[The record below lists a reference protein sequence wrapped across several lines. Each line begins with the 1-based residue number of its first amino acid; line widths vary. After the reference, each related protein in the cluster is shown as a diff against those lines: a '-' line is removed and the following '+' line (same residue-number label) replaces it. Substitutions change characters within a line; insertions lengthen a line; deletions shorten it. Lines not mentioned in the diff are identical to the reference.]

1 MLLVQSIQDILTGKT
16 IGCGTRRG
24 KLYYL
29 DWAPDSEVKVGQAF
43 TTSGT
48 HSEGERETKFGYG
61 INFLGMPRRLS

>member
-1 MLLVQSIQDILTGKT
+1 MDILIEKT
-16 IGCGTRRG
+16 IGCGTWWG

-48 HSEGERETKFGYG
+48 RSEGERDK
-61 INFLGMPRRLS
+61 I